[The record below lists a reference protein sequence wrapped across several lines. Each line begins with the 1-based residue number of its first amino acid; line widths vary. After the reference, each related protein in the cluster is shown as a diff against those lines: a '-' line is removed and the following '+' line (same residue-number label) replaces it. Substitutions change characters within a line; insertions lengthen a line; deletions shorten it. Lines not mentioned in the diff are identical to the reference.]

1 MQGEASSRLSVRL
14 LKTFEN
20 PPPPKQ
26 HHHHLARLHH
36 TSACL
41 SRCSTPCI
49 LIPSSKRQILSA
61 DAEMENA
68 HTKTAS
74 EVLDFFGVNENT
86 GLTQEQ
92 LKVQLEK
99 YGPNGE

>member
-1 MQGEASSRLSVRL
+1 
-14 LKTFEN
+14 
-20 PPPPKQ
+20 
-26 HHHHLARLHH
+26 
-36 TSACL
+36 
-41 SRCSTPCI
+41 
-49 LIPSSKRQILSA
+49 
-61 DAEMENA
+61 MENA